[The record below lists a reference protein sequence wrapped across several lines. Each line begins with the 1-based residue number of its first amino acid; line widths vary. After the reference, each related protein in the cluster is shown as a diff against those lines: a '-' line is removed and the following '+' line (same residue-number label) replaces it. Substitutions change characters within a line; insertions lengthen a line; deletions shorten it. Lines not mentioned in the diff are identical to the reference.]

1 TGRSPRGPLPISWC
15 CWCLPGEN
23 PRLDFRDGPAGP
35 RPPPPSDEERRS
47 MSATAA
53 PATSDRSDFRT
64 VTLGGAELGVA
75 TTVAVVAFLATSR
88 LVPLT
93 AGLRDGV
100 GALIVLA
107 AGLVVAFLPA
117 QWTAARSTEGIA
129 GAAAMGLVATVVF
142 SALDIVLLRPFKA
155 YPWTWDAIGGG
166 STWWYLPIWWMLGTF
181 LAWMGGIVTAAGSE
195 ATLGRRAL
203 PPVAATIVL
212 ALIVRLAG
220 VTLALP
226 VATGGAFTLVLAA
239 LALVAL
245 ARKG

>member
-1 TGRSPRGPLPISWC
+1 
-15 CWCLPGEN
+15 
-23 PRLDFRDGPAGP
+23 
-35 RPPPPSDEERRS
+35 
-47 MSATAA
+47 MSATATA
-53 PATSDRSDFRT
+53 AQDRSDFRT
-64 VTLGGAELGVA
+64 VTVGGALVGLV
-75 TTVAVVAFLATSR
+75 TGVAVVLVVAASRNLAGDAVR
-88 LVPLT
+88 GGVEALV
-93 AGLRDGV
+93 
-100 GALIVLA
+100 VLA
-107 AGLVVAFLPA
+107 AAVVVAFFPA
-117 QWTAARSTEGIA
+117 HWTAARGTEGIA
-129 GAAAMGLVATVVF
+129 GAAAVGWVGTVVF
-142 SALDIVLLRPFKA
+142 SAIDIVLLRPFKA

-181 LAWMGGIVTAAGSE
+181 LAWMGGIVTAAGGE

-203 PPVAATIVL
+203 PALAATIVV